1 MENKPTSY
9 TDIEEYIELYPH
21 EVQQLLNTLRN
32 VIREEAP
39 DAIERIAYGMPT
51 FYQFGNVCHFAAF
64 KSHIGFFPGANG
76 VAEFLPELAEFKTSK
91 GTIQFLYSK
100 PMPLDLVRKIVRFRV
115 VENIVRHQENLK
127 TKKSVKK
134 PKKTFEEK

>member
-1 MENKPTSY
+1 MDNKTSSY
-9 TDIEEYIELYPH
+9 TNIDEYINLFSD
-21 EVQQLLNTLRN
+21 EVQQLLNTLRM
-32 VIREEAP
+32 VIKEEAP
-39 DAIERIAYGMPT
+39 NMVEKIAYGMPT

-91 GTIQFLYSK
+91 GTIQFPYSK

-127 TKKSVKK
+127 TKKPVKK
-134 PKKTFEEK
+134 PKKTIEEK